1 LTGIPESGIL
11 VLMAAKKD
19 EVTVKTSIEMPR
31 ELWRRVAIRAAEEE
45 TRRREILIRAL
56 EAYLATPARPSA
68 KGGRRAR

>member
-1 LTGIPESGIL
+1 
-11 VLMAAKKD
+11 MAAKEG

-56 EAYLATPARPSA
+56 EAYLTTPARPA